1 MSLLLEELL
10 QQVFERKASDLHFSV
25 GLPPV
30 LRVDGKLI
38 RLDYPPLT
46 REDTQRLAFSM
57 LNNEQRRHL
66 EQNWEI
72 DCSYGVEG
80 IGRFRVNIYKDRG
93 NYAAA
98 LRAITSYVPTLES
111 LGLPSIV
118 REISDRPR
126 GLVLVTGPT
135 GSGKSTTLAAMI
147 DYINSNRTEHIL
159 TIEDPIEF
167 LHYSKRSVV
176 NQRELGQ
183 DTRSFENALRSALRE
198 DPDVILVGEMRDL
211 ETIRLA
217 LTAAE
222 TGHLVMATLHTSSA
236 MQTVDRIVDVFPA
249 EQQQQIR
256 IQLSNSLIAVFSQTL
271 LPKLNPLKE
280 KDGRILAQE
289 IMIVTPAIAN
299 LIREGKSA
307 QLYSSIQ
314 TGAQYQMQTLET
326 ALRDLFQKGLISLED
341 ALAKT
346 GRPDDFKRLFSGSVS
361 LK

>member
-1 MSLLLEELL
+1 
-10 QQVFERKASDLHFSV
+10 
-25 GLPPV
+25 
-30 LRVDGKLI
+30 
-38 RLDYPPLT
+38 
-46 REDTQRLAFSM
+46 
-57 LNNEQRRHL
+57 
-66 EQNWEI
+66 
-72 DCSYGVEG
+72 
-80 IGRFRVNIYKDRG
+80 
-93 NYAAA
+93 
-98 LRAITSYVPTLES
+98 
-111 LGLPSIV
+111 
-118 REISDRPR
+118 
-126 GLVLVTGPT
+126 
-135 GSGKSTTLAAMI
+135 
-147 DYINSNRTEHIL
+147 
-159 TIEDPIEF
+159 
-167 LHYSKRSVV
+167 
-176 NQRELGQ
+176 
-183 DTRSFENALRSALRE
+183 
-198 DPDVILVGEMRDL
+198 
-211 ETIRLA
+211 
-217 LTAAE
+217 
-222 TGHLVMATLHTSSA
+222 
-236 MQTVDRIVDVFPA
+236 VFPA